1 MAEKIMTDGWTKVA
15 LTAGAALWLVAAPA
29 TSQAQDAA
37 EAGRGDDP
45 LRASTL
51 AGAYLS
57 STYAS
62 GNGDIAAAAEF
73 MAQTLARDPENLGV
87 LQQTFLLSLAS
98 GDLDMAVPLAER
110 VQEAVPI
117 DPMSDLLLLVDDAES
132 GNYAA
137 ALERAKAMPKEGV
150 ARFVVPLVS
159 AWLHAGLKDRA
170 AAEAALDELGSIQ
183 GFSGLATVERGLV
196 LEVLGADQDAI
207 AALETALEQGQ
218 SLRVIETLGAL
229 YARTGRTE
237 DAQALFGR
245 FMTGNP
251 GSIMLAPAMEALAA
265 GEALEAPIAGP
276 KEGLAD
282 ALFQIASALDQE
294 GASDLALTYARM
306 SLHLQPDMALSR
318 ILLGDLLAA
327 RGEIDLAL
335 DSYGAIDADRPAA
348 WAARL
353 SAARALAADGRTDEA
368 IERLRRMAEDRP
380 QSGDALVTLGD
391 VYRSEERFEDAV
403 AAYDEAQERQPT
415 LAESDWTF
423 LYRRGIALERAQEWA
438 RAEQDLQAAVALNPD
453 HAPLLNYLGYS
464 WIDRGENI
472 AEAQAMIEQAVA
484 LMPDDGYIVDSLG
497 WAYYRTGQIGKA
509 VETLERAAG
518 LQPGDP
524 VINDHLGD
532 AYWMAGRR
540 NEAVYQWRRALR
552 TAEDQDLILSIEEKI
567 ANGVTDPGIVTPEVS
582 GQTAPATPD
591 TSPGTSPDAAQ

>member
-1 MAEKIMTDGWTKVA
+1 MAENVMTDRWTKAA
-15 LTAGAALWLVAAPA
+15 LCAGAALWLVAAPA
-29 TSQAQDAA
+29 AGQAQDAV
-37 EAGRGDDP
+37 EASRGDDP

-73 MAQTLARDPENLGV
+73 MAQALARDPETLGV

-117 DPMSDLLLLVDDAES
+117 DPMSDLLLLVDDAKS

-170 AAEAALDELGSIQ
+170 AVEAALDELASIQ

-229 YARTGRTE
+229 YARAGRIE

-251 GSIMLAPAMEALAA
+251 GSVMLAPAMETLAA
-265 GEALEAPIAGP
+265 GEAPEAPIAGP

-335 DSYGAIDADRPAA
+335 DSYGAIDSDRPAA

-353 SAARALAADGRTDEA
+353 SAARALAAAGRTDEA

-380 QSGDALVTLGD
+380 RSGDALVTLGD

-403 AAYDEAQERQPT
+403 AAYDEAQERQPA

-438 RAEQDLQAAVALNPD
+438 RAEQDLKAAVELNPD

-484 LMPDDGYIVDSLG
+484 LMPEDGYIVDSLG

-552 TAEDQDLILSIEEKI
+552 TAEEQDLILSIEEKI

-582 GQTAPATPD
+582 GQSAPAA
-591 TSPGTSPDAAQ
+591 PDAAQ